1 MDMTIAIAQL
11 RPKKGDYPANIARL
25 GQVFAQLDALETQPD
40 VLVLAE
46 TALTGYFL
54 EGGVRDAA
62 RTAGE
67 VFADMQAAYLAARGP
82 DAPLLDIVAGFYER
96 YRDRF
101 YNSAI
106 YATLGG
112 RESGVGGQE
121 LTAEAQFLIP
131 DPRSL
136 TPGIRHVHRKVFL
149 PTYGVFDEARF
160 VEAGHHIAAF
170 ETRCGRVAILICE
183 DAWHSISGTV
193 PRSTARRSCMS
204 SAPRRRAG

>member
-1 MDMTIAIAQL
+1 MDINIAIAQL

-25 GQVFAQLDALETQPD
+25 GQIFAQLDALETQPD

-62 RTAGE
+62 RTAGQ
-67 VFADMQAAYLAARGP
+67 VFADLQAAYLAACGAA
-82 DAPLLDIVAGFYER
+82 APPLDVVAGFYER
-96 YRDRF
+96 YRDRY

-106 YATLGG
+106 YATLG
-112 RESGVGGQE
+112 VGARGLEDNRTPAPNPQ
-121 LTAEAQFLIP
+121 P
-131 DPRSL
+131 P

-170 ETRCGRVAILICE
+170 DTRHGRAAILICE
-183 DAWHSISGTV
+183 DAWHGISGTV
-193 PRSTARRSCMS
+193 AALDGAQVVYVVS
-204 SAPRRRAG
+204 